1 MEWKIY
7 LEIVVM
13 VATAKLFVATL
24 RDLVSILWTY
34 DCVTPQ
40 CTVWINFHSSNII
53 YLITCDKFQLHYVE
67 EIVQKLK
74 NETHLA

>member
-1 MEWKIY
+1 MLYLYISLVYNNGVEWKIY

-13 VATAKLFVATL
+13 VATAKLFVAML

-40 CTVWINFHSSNII
+40 CTV
-53 YLITCDKFQLHYVE
+53 
-67 EIVQKLK
+67 
-74 NETHLA
+74 